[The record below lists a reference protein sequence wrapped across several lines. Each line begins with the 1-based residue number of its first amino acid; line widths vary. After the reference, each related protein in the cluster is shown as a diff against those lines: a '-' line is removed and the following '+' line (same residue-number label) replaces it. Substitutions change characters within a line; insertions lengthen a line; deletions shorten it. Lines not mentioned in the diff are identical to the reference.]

1 MLKPVI
7 FLTLSI
13 LFYGVVFAYDNQTLA
28 TTNSTYVP
36 PKVEI
41 KSTKDEKTLDF
52 SLFLNDKTNKISISV
67 SKLLFNV
74 TITKKFDEK
83 GDSYR
88 FNLDPKFAKLYEEI
102 GDFDR
107 KKNAVVIYPIFTQA
121 AYEKNG
127 FYYYYSKKCDSSC
140 LTVPLST
147 TPSPSY
153 PTSVTGGLVM
163 SILNYHFITDI
174 EVDKDPT
181 ILKKYSKIFVLHNE
195 YVTKK
200 EFDAITNHPN
210 VVYLYPNALY
220 AEVKVDYK
228 KNTITLVKGHGYP
241 SSNISNGFNWEFDNS
256 QYEYDFECKNWKFT
270 KIKNGKMLN
279 CYPYI
284 KFLYDEKL
292 LREAVK

>member
-1 MLKPVI
+1 MLKHVI
-7 FLTLSI
+7 FLTLCI
-13 LFYGVVFAYDNQTLA
+13 LVYGIVFAYDNQTLA
-28 TTNSTYVP
+28 TTNSTYTP
-36 PKVEI
+36 PNVEI
-41 KSTKDEKTLDF
+41 KSTNKEKVLEF
-52 SLFLNDKTNKISISV
+52 SLFLNNKINKISV
-67 SKLLFNV
+67 PLSKLLFDV

-88 FNLDPKFAKLYEEI
+88 FNLDPKFTKLYEII
-102 GDFDR
+102 GNFDC

-140 LTVPLST
+140 LTVQLST
-147 TPSPSY
+147 VPSPSY
-153 PTSVTGGLVM
+153 PTSATGGLVM
-163 SILNYHFITDI
+163 SMLNYPVITDI
-174 EVDKDPT
+174 DVDKDPT

-220 AEVKVDYK
+220 AEVKIDYK
-228 KNTITLVKGHGYP
+228 KNTMTLVKGHGYP
-241 SSNISNGFNWEFDNS
+241 SSNISNGFNWKFDNS
-256 QYEYDFECKNWKFT
+256 QYEYDFECKNWEFT

-292 LREAVK
+292 LRESVK

>member
-1 MLKPVI
+1 MLKPVT

-13 LFYGVVFAYDNQTLA
+13 LFYGVVFAYDNQSLA

-36 PKVEI
+36 PNVEI
-41 KSTKDEKTLDF
+41 KSTKTEKMLEF
-52 SLFLNDKTNKISISV
+52 SLFIENKVNKISIPFT
-67 SKLLFNV
+67 KLLFNV
-74 TITKKFDEK
+74 TVIKKFDGK

-88 FNLDPKFAKLYEEI
+88 FNLNPKFAKLYEEI
-102 GDFDR
+102 GNFDH

-127 FYYYYSKKCDSSC
+127 FYYYYNKKCDSRC
-140 LTVPLST
+140 LTIPFAT
-147 TPSPSY
+147 GPNPTY
-153 PTSVTGGLVM
+153 PTSITGGLVM
-163 SILNYHFITDI
+163 SLLNYPFITDI
-174 EVDKDPT
+174 DVDKDPT
-181 ILKKYSKIFVLHNE
+181 ILKKFAKIFVLHNE

-228 KNTITLVKGHGYP
+228 KSTITLVKGHGYP
-241 SSNISNGFNWEFDNS
+241 SSNILNGFNWKFDNS
-256 QYEYDFECKNWKFT
+256 KYEYDFECKNWKFD

-279 CYPYI
+279 CYPYLR
-284 KFLYDEKL
+284 FLYDENL
-292 LREAVK
+292 LREIIK